1 MALRL
6 RDRVKQ
12 KTTTAGTGTLTL
24 SSSLSSF
31 STFADRLS
39 DGDTTYYTISNTGEY
54 EVGQG
59 VYTTGTLSRDSI
71 FASSNSDTRLNLSIE
86 SDVFITYP
94 SLRSVHICDSGNIT
108 GINAIDFDLI
118 TNPGYQEGRV
128 FYDNVNHALSVYNDE
143 ADIALQVGQEE
154 YVRAR
159 NNTGG
164 TITNGQ
170 AVRILGSQGTSLTI
184 ELAIATGSFQS
195 QIIGLATHDIETNSF
210 GYITSFGVVNDVDT
224 SAFNDGDEVFLSPVI
239 SGGLTGVAP
248 NAPFFKSSVGHVIRS
263 HPSVGTVLVSPRSE
277 KLGGPDIKS
286 SNGNN
291 MIASGVTF
299 VELLTGEGAAV
310 LASNDGMVYSSG
322 TKVLSLNTVIVE
334 GASGNL
340 QEWKDPVGSGA
351 YIDNDGN
358 FVFRSYSDA
367 TRPAAGVAGRVIFN
381 TDDGN
386 LNIDNGGNWIHPSG
400 GTT

>member
-59 VYTTGTLSRDSI
+59 TYTTGTLSRDSI
-71 FASSNSDTRLNLSIE
+71 FASSNGDTRLNLSVE

-94 SLRSVHICDSGNIT
+94 SLKSVHICDSGNIT
-108 GINAIDFDLI
+108 GINAVDFDLI

-143 ADIALQVGQEE
+143 ADITLQVGQEE
-154 YVRAR
+154 YIRVR
-159 NNTGG
+159 NNTGS

-170 AVRILGSQGTSLTI
+170 AVRILGSQGTNITV
-184 ELAIATGSFQS
+184 ELAIATGALQA
-195 QIIGLATHDIETNSF
+195 QVIGLATHNIETNSF
-210 GYITSFGVVNDVDT
+210 GYITSFGVVNDIDT
-224 SAFNDGDEVFLSPVI
+224 SDFNDGDEVFLSPTV
-239 SGGLTGVAP
+239 SGGLTGVTP
-248 NAPFFKSSVGHVIRS
+248 VAPFFKDSIGHVIRS
-263 HPSVGTVLVSPRSE
+263 HPSVGTVLVQPKAE
-277 KLGGPDIKS
+277 KLGGPDVKS
-286 SNGNN
+286 SNGDD
-291 MIASGVTF
+291 MILSGVSF
-299 VELLTGEGAAV
+299 VELLTDDGSAII
-310 LASNDGMVYSSG
+310 ASDDGMIYNSG
-322 TKVLSLNTVIVE
+322 TQVLNLKSVIVE

-367 TRPAAGVAGRVIFN
+367 TRPVAGVAGRVIFN
-381 TDDGN
+381 TDDGS
-386 LNIDNGGNWIHPSG
+386 LNIDNGGNWVHPSG

>member
-71 FASSNSDTRLNLSIE
+71 FASSNSDTRLNLSVE

-143 ADIALQVGQEE
+143 ADITLQVGQEQ
-154 YVRAR
+154 YIRAR
-159 NNTGG
+159 NNTGA

-170 AVRILGSQGTSLTI
+170 AVRILGSQGTNTTV
-184 ELAIATGSFQS
+184 ELAIATGSLQA
-195 QIIGLATHDIETNSF
+195 QVVGLATHDIENNSF

-239 SGGLTGVAP
+239 SGGLTGVSP

-263 HPSVGTVLVSPRSE
+263 HPSVGSVLVSPRSE

-299 VELLTGEGAAV
+299 VELLTDDGSAV

-322 TKVLSLNTVIVE
+322 TKVLSLNAVIVE